1 MSETGA
7 SGGAAVA
14 ESGAGRWTRTERTC
28 FVLFVAGLLAGLV
41 LLVHPWYDRTNDGS
55 TYLITAR
62 ALAAGEGYT
71 YLGELFRIR
80 PPGFSALL
88 SLCVGGEGGTS
99 FALLNGLVSLFG
111 IAGVVL
117 LYLHQR
123 THLGWVLALLTS
135 VAVWLNPGYQR
146 LCNQIMSDVPGLA
159 LLLAC
164 LLVERWASRHPSWWR
179 EIVLGV
185 AIGAGAYVR
194 SITILLVP
202 AILVARILARLL
214 RGEGEGNWP
223 SFVLR
228 RLAVVAVA
236 AWLVLV
242 PWSVAKQRA
251 APPPPADQTL
261 NYSISTAMWHEDPG
275 DPGSPRLGVGEILKR
290 MPPRLRDVSLVV
302 GSRMQHRI
310 PGSPPPGRAMVFGHA
325 VLTLLMAA
333 CLLAVLV
340 RRRAPAEWLAVGVLL
355 VVAVY
360 FIFTDRLALP
370 VFVFALAAT
379 VEVLRDLAR
388 RFGGARAGIY
398 VPAAAL
404 LLLIAV
410 DFAPRH
416 DWEAIRGRHREFT
429 SLASAV
435 EEVVEPDARL
445 AAGQGFHYDVYLE
458 RPVYNLMH
466 AVRRA
471 GRFDAAEAIIDK
483 YDIDSVVLSPHVP
496 QDRVLMP
503 YFAGR
508 YGPGTPAGAALVW
521 RVRPRPAL
529 PSSEVAAGEGTR

>member
-1 MSETGA
+1 MSEAGA
-7 SGGAAVA
+7 NDGAPVA
-14 ESGAGRWTRTERTC
+14 ESGAGRWSSTERT
-28 FVLFVAGLLAGLV
+28 FFALFVAGLLAS
-41 LLVHPWYDRTNDGS
+41 LLLFVHPWYDRTNDGS

-71 YLGELFRIR
+71 YLGELFRVR

-88 SLCVGGEGGTS
+88 SLFVGGEGGTS

-111 IAGVVL
+111 AAGVVL

-123 THLGWVLALLTS
+123 PYLGWVLALGTS
-135 VAVWLNPGYQR
+135 IAVWLNPGYQR

-164 LLVERWASRHPSWWR
+164 LLVERWASRRPSWRR
-179 EIVLGV
+179 EIVLGL
-185 AIGAGAYVR
+185 AIGVGAYGR
-194 SITILLVP
+194 SIAILLVP
-202 AILVARILARLL
+202 AILVARVLARLL
-214 RGEGEGNWP
+214 REKGDRNWP
-223 SFVLR
+223 AFVLR
-228 RLAVVAVA
+228 RLAVVAVS

-242 PWSVAKQRA
+242 PWSVAKQRG

-275 DPGSPRLGVGEILKR
+275 DPGSPRHAAGEILER
-290 MPPRLRDVSLVV
+290 VPSRLRDVSLVV

-310 PGSPPPGRAMVFGHA
+310 PGSLPPEGPTALGRAA
-325 VLTLLMAA
+325 LTLLMGA
-333 CLLAVLV
+333 CLLTVLV

-360 FIFTDRLALP
+360 FVFTDRLALP

-379 VEVLRDLAR
+379 VEVLGDLAR
-388 RFGGARAGIY
+388 RFAGTKAGTW

-416 DWEAIRGRHREFT
+416 DWEAIRARHRELT
-429 SLASAV
+429 ALASAV
-435 EEVVEPDARL
+435 EQALEPDARL
-445 AAGQGFHYDVYLE
+445 AAGQGFHYGVYLE

-471 GRFDAAEAIIDK
+471 GRLDAAEDIIDK
-483 YDIDSVVLSPHVP
+483 YDLDTVVLSPLMP
-496 QDRVLMP
+496 QDRALIP

-508 YGPGTPAGAALVW
+508 YGPGTPAGSAFVW
-521 RVRPRPAL
+521 RVRP
-529 PSSEVAAGEGTR
+529 